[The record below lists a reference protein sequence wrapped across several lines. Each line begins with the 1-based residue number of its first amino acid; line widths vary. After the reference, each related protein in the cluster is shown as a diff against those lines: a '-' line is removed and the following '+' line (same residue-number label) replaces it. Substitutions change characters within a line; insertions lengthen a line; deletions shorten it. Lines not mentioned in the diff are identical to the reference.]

1 MPVGPR
7 TILIDGY
14 NVIRRAPG
22 LAAAERGSLA
32 AGRQALIELVAQRYR
47 LTPHTAML
55 VFDGDGP
62 RETAEPLPR
71 CRGCVVYT
79 QAGTSADAVIARL
92 AADAAQVGGAST
104 VISDDW
110 EVRASVEA
118 SGGSALGASELVR
131 GANAPD
137 KYRARQ
143 AAHQA
148 FVRRQLDTGND
159 GLTRLDRASSGRRGA
174 RRRRGRGRV

>member
-1 MPVGPR
+1 MLVGPR

-14 NVIRRAPG
+14 NVIRRTPG

-47 LTPHTAML
+47 QTPHTTMI

-62 RETAEPLPR
+62 REMAEPLPR
-71 CRGCVVYT
+71 CRGRVVYT

-92 AADAAQVGGAST
+92 AADAAQVGGAPT

-110 EVRASVEA
+110 EVRASAED
-118 SGGSALGASELVR
+118 SGGSALGAS
-131 GANAPD
+131 
-137 KYRARQ
+137 K
-143 AAHQA
+143 
-148 FVRRQLDTGND
+148 
-159 GLTRLDRASSGRRGA
+159 
-174 RRRRGRGRV
+174 